1 MAIFVKINIIQRFSD
16 KNRLNFG
23 KYKGFDRLIKVQP
36 FRFFTIKVVLIDTTI
51 F

>member
-1 MAIFVKINIIQRFSD
+1 MAIFVKINIIQCFLD

-23 KYKGFDRLIKVQP
+23 KYKGFGRLIKIQL
-36 FRFFTIKVVLIDTTI
+36 FRFFTIKIFSIDTSV